1 MGIIMTN
8 YIAVIHKEKK
18 SDFGVSFPDFLG
30 CITAGKTV
38 DDAKDMAQEA
48 LEGHVAVMLDDGLP
62 LPAPSSLE
70 EILKDSDYKN
80 AAAYF
85 IVSVKLPKKE
95 PVRFNA
101 SIDSELLSL
110 IDERARQFGMT
121 RSGFIAEAAR
131 KELGLRE

>member
-1 MGIIMTN
+1 MTN

-18 SDFGVSFPDFLG
+18 SDFGVSFPDFPG
-30 CITAGKTV
+30 CITAGRTV
-38 DDAKDMAQEA
+38 DEAKDMAQEA
-48 LEGHVAVMLDDGLP
+48 LEGHIKFMLDEGLI

-70 EILKDSDYKN
+70 DILKNTGNKN

-85 IVSVKLPKKE
+85 IVGIKLHRKE

-101 SIDSELLSL
+101 SMDSDLLYL
-110 IDERARQFGMT
+110 IDEKAKQFGMT

-131 KELGLRE
+131 KELGLRK

>member
-1 MGIIMTN
+1 MTN

-48 LEGHVAVMLDDGLP
+48 LEGHIAVMVDEGLT

-70 EILKDSDYKN
+70 DVLKDGDYKN

-101 SIDSELLSL
+101 SMDADLLIL
-110 IDERARQFGMT
+110 IDKKAQQFGMT

>member
-1 MGIIMTN
+1 MTN

-18 SDFGVSFPDFLG
+18 SDFGVSFPDFPG

-48 LEGHVAVMLDDGLP
+48 LAGHVGVMLDEGLS
-62 LPAPSSLE
+62 LPSPSNLE
-70 EILKDSDYKN
+70 DILKDGDYKN

-85 IVSVKLPKKE
+85 IVSITLSKKE

-101 SIDSELLSL
+101 SMDAELLTL
-110 IDERARQFGMT
+110 IDERAKQFGMT

>member
-1 MGIIMTN
+1 MTN

-18 SDFGVSFPDFLG
+18 SDFGVSFPDFPG

-48 LEGHVAVMLDDGLP
+48 LSGHVAAMLDEGLS
-62 LPAPSSLE
+62 LPAPSNLE
-70 EILKDSDYKN
+70 DVSNDNDYKN

-85 IVSVKLPKKE
+85 IVSVKIPKKE

-101 SIDSELLSL
+101 SIDPELLFL
-110 IDERARQFGMT
+110 IDERAKKFGMT